1 MKKAYD
7 SQEYTTFMAQ
17 RGFGLRWAGPA
28 EFAAFMA
35 EDDQK
40 MGTLMKTVGLTK

>member
-1 MKKAYD
+1 VKKACE
-7 SQEYTTFMAQ
+7 SKEYTEFMAQ

-35 EDDQK
+35 EDDRK
-40 MGTLMKTVGLTK
+40 MGAVMKAVGLAK